1 MTEPHGK
8 LPPWGSAALPEP
20 PAFTFRNVIR
30 TIGPGVIGLGVA
42 IGGGEWL
49 LGPAV
54 VVTQG
59 PGLLWLTIVAVL
71 LQAVLNLEMGRYTLY
86 TGEPIMNGFMRTWP
100 GPGFWG
106 WTYAGLTFLQL
117 GWPAIALS
125 AATAGAALFLGRI
138 PGSQDSGLVL
148 LLGYATFGACLVVI
162 SAGKKVE
169 RTVEWVMRFMVVWIF
184 LYLLLVDV
192 TTVSGEN
199 WVRIFKGLG
208 SFGNIP
214 AGSNWN
220 LLAAFAAYSGMG
232 GIANTFITNW
242 MRDKGYGMGA
252 TVGYI
257 PTAFG
262 PGGRLSATGNV
273 FELNAQSLP
282 AWRRW
287 WAFFSVDQWG
297 VFAAGSI
304 CGMTLTTL
312 MALQYV
318 PSATQVDGW
327 TVVNMQA
334 QGVAAARG
342 QVFWFLTLI
351 CGFWVL
357 FSTQLGFV
365 DGIPRAITDMLWTG
379 SPAVRRWRGGDV
391 RAVYYSIL
399 LLYIGWGCLTLHLA
413 QPLTLLLLAANIG
426 GANFVLLSLH
436 TLVVNR
442 RFLPPEIRPPLWRE
456 ALVVACTVFYGT
468 FAVVS
473 LRALLQS

>member
-1 MTEPHGK
+1 
-8 LPPWGSAALPEP
+8 
-20 PAFTFRNVIR
+20 
-30 TIGPGVIGLGVA
+30 
-42 IGGGEWL
+42 
-49 LGPAV
+49 V

-59 PGLLWLTIVAVL
+59 PGLLWLTVVAVL
-71 LQAVLNLEMGRYTLY
+71 LQAILNLEMGRYTMY
-86 TGEPIMNGFMRTWP
+86 TGEPILSGFMRTWP

-106 WTYAGLTFLQL
+106 WVYAALTFLQL

-125 AATAGAALFLGRI
+125 AATAAAALILGRI
-138 PGSQDSGLVL
+138 PGEQDARLVIA
-148 LLGYATFGACLVVI
+148 LGYVTFAACLVIV

-169 RTVEWVMRFMVVWIF
+169 RTVELAMRFMVVWIF
-184 LYLLLVDV
+184 TYLLLVDV
-192 TTVSGEN
+192 TTVSSATWG
-199 WVRIFKGLG
+199 RIFSGLV
-208 SFGNIP
+208 SFGNVP
-214 AGSNWN
+214 AGSDWR
-220 LLAAFAAYSGMG
+220 LLAAFAAYSGLG
-232 GIANTFITNW
+232 GVANTFITNW
-242 MRDKGYGMGA
+242 MRDKGYGMGS

-273 FELNAQSLP
+273 FETSPQSLR

-297 VFAAGSI
+297 VFALGSI
-304 CGMTLTTL
+304 GGMTLTTL

-318 PSATQVDGW
+318 PPRAQLDGW
-327 TVVNMQA
+327 AVVNMQA
-334 QGVAAARG
+334 QSVAAVHG
-342 QVFWFLTLI
+342 PVFWFLTLT

-379 SPAVRRWRGGDV
+379 SSAVRRWRGGDV
-391 RAVYYSIL
+391 RTVYYSVLIL
-399 LLYIGWGCLTLHLA
+399 YLAWGCLTLHLA

-442 RFLPPEIRPPLWRE
+442 RFLPRELRPPLWRE
-456 ALVVACTVFYGT
+456 AAILLCTVFYGT

-473 LRALLQS
+473 LRAVWK

>member
-1 MTEPHGK
+1 M
-8 LPPWGSAALPEP
+8 
-20 PAFTFRNVIR
+20 VR

-59 PGLLWLTIVAVL
+59 PGLLWLTVVAVL

-86 TGEPIMNGFMRTWP
+86 TGEPILNGFMRTWP

-106 WTYAGLTFLQL
+106 GLYALLTFLQL
-117 GWPAIALS
+117 GIPAIALA
-125 AATAGAALFLGRI
+125 AATAAGALLLGRI
-138 PGSQDSGLVL
+138 PGAQDSGLVV
-148 LLGYATFGACLVVI
+148 LLGYATLAACLVVI
-162 SAGKKVE
+162 SSGKKIE
-169 RTVEWVMRFMVVWIF
+169 RTVELAMRFMVVWVF
-184 LYLLLVDV
+184 LYLLAIDL
-192 TTVSGEN
+192 TTVSGAN
-199 WVRIFKGLG
+199 WMRIFKGLG

-214 AGSNWN
+214 AGSNWT

-232 GIANTFITNW
+232 GMANTFITNW
-242 MRDKGYGMGA
+242 MRDKGYGMGS

-273 FELNAQSLP
+273 FQPTPQSLP

-287 WAFFSVDQWG
+287 WAFFSADQWG
-297 VFAAGSI
+297 VFAVGSI
-304 CGMTLTTL
+304 LGMTLTTL

-318 PSATQVDGW
+318 PPTAQLDGW
-327 TVVNMQA
+327 SVVNIQA
-334 QGVAAARG
+334 QGVAAVHG

-351 CGFWVL
+351 CGFWIL

-379 SPAVRRWRGGDV
+379 SASVRRWRGGDV
-391 RAVYYSIL
+391 RAVYYAIL
-399 LLYIGWGCLTLHLA
+399 LLYIGWGCITLHLA
-413 QPLTLLLLAANIG
+413 PPQTLLLIAANIG
-426 GANFVLLSLH
+426 GANFVLLSVH

-456 ALVVACTVFYGT
+456 AAVVLCTVFYGT

-473 LRALLQS
+473 LRSLF